1 MNNLQDFMISR
12 VRVKLMELFFLHPE
26 ELYYVR
32 EITRVVKEEINA
44 VRRELDKMLEYGLLK
59 SEERGNRLY
68 YNLNRK
74 YVLYSE
80 LQRMIAKTTGIG
92 LKIRKLKRK
101 LGNVE
106 FVMFSGRF
114 VEGLNPKKDEV
125 EVLIVGEIVL
135 PELQAVMKEEEVRLS
150 REINYSV
157 LKKEEFEFRKTRR
170 DPFVMEILYGTRVMV
185 IGSEIDFTQ
194 RQIEGLS

>member
-1 MNNLQDFMISR
+1 
-12 VRVKLMELFFLHPE
+12 MELFFLHPE

-32 EITRVVKEEINA
+32 EITRLVKEEINA

-74 YVLYSE
+74 YVFYSE

-101 LGNVE
+101 LGSVE

-114 VEGLNPKKDEV
+114 VEGLNPRKDDV
-125 EVLIVGEIVL
+125 EVLIVGDIVI
-135 PELQAVMKEEEVRLS
+135 PELQAVMKEEEVRLG